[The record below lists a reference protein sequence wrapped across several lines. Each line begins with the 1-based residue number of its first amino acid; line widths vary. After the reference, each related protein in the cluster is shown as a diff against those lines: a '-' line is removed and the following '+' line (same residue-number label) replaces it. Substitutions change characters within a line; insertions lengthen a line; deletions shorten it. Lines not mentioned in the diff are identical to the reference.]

1 MDVNSNIKNVR
12 GTIMSLIQQ
21 IPKEFY
27 KLFRTK
33 NRDSYIGILVDLYKA
48 NMEEYNVFGMSKSLC
63 RDLINETMVRLQIIW
78 QEDEEEKDAP
88 DTDGQME
95 MRTPA
100 SRSLNNLLKWGWL
113 REEYD
118 EQLNEE
124 ILTFPEYS
132 QMFVELFWEL
142 SMDSDSQERESIM
155 AIYSLLYTFHKDKDH
170 NNDILKNAWKSS
182 RRLTLM
188 LTNMQDGMRGYF
200 DRLSAQKNFIGIQK
214 TLIDELNNSDSK
226 KYAMLTTTDSFY
238 RYKEQVKELISDILE
253 ENEDEEQE
261 LTQKF
266 FLTEPDSKEARI
278 LERKRK
284 MHEETSEYIIRIE
297 REFDSIEKKYTTLI
311 EQKSIF
317 AQRALARVHFLMQEG
332 MEDNEN
338 VATFIKMLTEDVR
351 GNYVL
356 EDFSK
361 NLQFSKP
368 HMQLDEKSLYQKRNN
383 MEKAFE
389 PKAVKVPEEQK
400 EELSDFVPQPL
411 YSGKELQEFREKNT
425 IGGRFVVTED
435 SVQSMEDLE
444 KLMLLWQ
451 QVTRETGNEE
461 NQKIILGREIKK
473 DLDGKQNV
481 TYTRLEIEEDTDV

>member
-1 MDVNSNIKNVR
+1 
-12 GTIMSLIQQ
+12 MSLIQQ

-33 NRDSYIGILVDLYKA
+33 NRESYIWILVDLYQA
-48 NMEEYNVFGMSKSLC
+48 NMEEYNVFGMSKTLC

-88 DTDGQME
+88 DTDGQLE

-100 SRSLNNLLKWGWL
+100 NRSLNNLLKWGWL

-132 QMFVELFWEL
+132 QMFVDLFWEL
-142 SMDSDSQERESIM
+142 SKDNDSQERESIM
-155 AIYSLLYTFHKDKDH
+155 AIYSLLYTFHKDKDR

-188 LTNMQDGMRGYF
+188 LTNMQDGMREYF
-200 DRLSAQKNFIGIQK
+200 DRLSAQKIFNGIQK
-214 TLIDELNNSDSK
+214 TLFDELNNSVCL
-226 KYAMLTTTDSFY
+226 KYALLTTTDCFY
-238 RYKEQVKELISDILE
+238 RYKVQVKELISNILE
-253 ENEDEEQE
+253 ENEDESLE
-261 LTQKF
+261 LSQKF
-266 FLTEPDSKEARI
+266 FLAEPDSREAKI
-278 LERKRK
+278 LQRKQK
-284 MHEETSEYIIRIE
+284 IHEETSDYIIRIE
-297 REFDSIEKKYTTLI
+297 REFDRIEQKYNTLI

-338 VATFIKMLTEDVR
+338 VATFIKMIAEDER
-351 GNYVL
+351 GNTML
-356 EDFSK
+356 EEFSEC
-361 NLQFSKP
+361 LQFSKS
-368 HMQLDEKSLYQKRNN
+368 HMQLDENSLYQKRNN
-383 MEKAFE
+383 TEKTFE
-389 PKAVKVPEEQK
+389 PKAVKVQKEQK

-425 IGGRFVVTED
+425 IAGRFVMTED
-435 SVQSMEDLE
+435 SVQSIEDLE

-451 QVTRETGNEE
+451 QITRETEKE
-461 NQKIILGREIKK
+461 DKQKILLGKDIKK
-473 DLDGKQNV
+473 DLNGKQKV
-481 TYTRLEIEEDTDV
+481 AYTRLEIEEDTDV